1 MAKTK
6 KQAATTVETVETEVV
21 NAPVVNQTSTDVVL
35 SGDEV
40 LHTSIVDLTNDKGE
54 LNLAKVTGF
63 DYTQQIAMLSPEQRR
78 TYLAK
83 ASSINEKD
91 ITSIQTFG
99 SEISKSVED
108 NGNTLL
114 MSVRSNNSNNE
125 ASQLIND
132 LLAELKMVDMDDLS
146 TSKLKRILRKI
157 PGVRNI
163 IMTADKVIIKYD
175 NIKNNV
181 DQIAVRIKQHKII
194 AQRDNNTL
202 DVIFDNNCKYID
214 DTRDHIIAAKLKAE
228 ELAARI
234 EYMKERPAEFSPI
247 EVHDTQNFLNALQK
261 RIADLQISEF
271 IFNQNLFQIRAIQTN
286 NMTLSNRAE
295 TIATTVIPIWKNQL
309 ALSVI
314 MANQQESIAAQKKIT
329 NTTNQILRKNSEMMR
344 QNSIAAAKANE
355 ETIVSLD
362 TLQTTTKDLIDTI
375 TEVQKIQQEGAKMR
389 ETLEKNLVDYGNQ
402 LTSKINE
409 LNTAENK

>member
-6 KQAATTVETVETEVV
+6 KQAATPVETVEVEVV
-21 NAPVVNQTSTDVVL
+21 NAENQNQHNADLVL

-40 LHTSIVDLTNDKGE
+40 LHTSLVDLTDNKGE
-54 LNLAKVTGF
+54 INLAKVTGF
-63 DYTQQIAMLSPEQRR
+63 DYTQQIAMLTPEQRKE
-78 TYLAK
+78 YLAK
-83 ASSINEKD
+83 ANVINEKD
-91 ITSIQTFG
+91 ITSIQAFG

-114 MSVRSNNSNNE
+114 ASVRSNNSNNE

-146 TSKLKRILRKI
+146 TSKLKRILRRI

-181 DQIAVRIKQHKII
+181 DQIALRIKQHKII

-214 DTRDHIIAAKLKAE
+214 DTRDHIIAAKLKAQE
-228 ELAARI
+228 IAEHI

-247 EVHDTQNFLNALQK
+247 QVHDSQNFLNALQK

-295 TIATTVIPIWKNQL
+295 TIASTVIPIWKNQL
-309 ALSVI
+309 SLSVI
-314 MANQQESIAAQKKIT
+314 MINQQENIRQQKQI
-329 NTTNQILRKNSEMMR
+329 NETTNKIIARNSQLMKE
-344 QNSIAAAKANE
+344 NSIAAAKANE

-375 TEVQKIQQEGAKMR
+375 SEVQKIQQEGAKMR

-402 LTSKINE
+402 LTTKINE
-409 LNTAENK
+409 LNVGNK

>member
-1 MAKTK
+1 MVKTK
-6 KQAATTVETVETEVV
+6 NQAATSVETVEAEVV
-21 NAPVVNQTSTDVVL
+21 NAQNPNQTSNELVL
-35 SGDEV
+35 SGNEV
-40 LHTSIVDLTNDKGE
+40 LQTSIVDLTDEKGE
-54 LNLAKVTGF
+54 INLAKVTGF
-63 DYTQQIAMLSPEQRR
+63 DYSKQIAMLSPEERKS
-78 TYLAK
+78 YLAK

-91 ITSIQTFG
+91 ITSIQMFG

-114 MSVRSNNSNNE
+114 ASVRSNNSNNE

-132 LLAELKMVDMDDLS
+132 LLAELKMVDMDDL
-146 TSKLKRILRKI
+146 TTTRLKRILRKI
-157 PGVRNI
+157 PGVRNV

-181 DQIAVRIKQHKII
+181 DQIALRIKQHKII

-214 DTRDHIIAAKLKAE
+214 DTREHIIAAKLKAQ
-228 ELAARI
+228 ELADHI
-234 EYMKERPAEFSPI
+234 EYMKERPTEFAPI
-247 EVHDTQNFLNALQK
+247 QVHDSQNFLNALEK

-295 TIATTVIPIWKNQL
+295 TIASTVIPIWKNQL

-314 MANQQESIAAQKKIT
+314 MVNQQENIKQQKMI
-329 NTTNQILRKNSEMMR
+329 NETTNKIIARNSQMMKE
-344 QNSIAAAKANE
+344 NSIAAAKANE

-362 TLQTTTKDLIDTI
+362 TLQATTKDLIDTI
-375 TEVQKIQQEGAKMR
+375 SEVQKIQQEGAKMR

-402 LTSKINE
+402 LTTKINE
-409 LNTAENK
+409 LNAEGK

>member
-6 KQAATTVETVETEVV
+6 KQAATPVETVEVEVV
-21 NAPVVNQTSTDVVL
+21 NAENQNQPNTDLVL

-40 LHTSIVDLTNDKGE
+40 LHTSLVDLTDNKGE
-54 LNLAKVTGF
+54 INLAKVTGF
-63 DYTQQIAMLSPEQRR
+63 DYTQQIAMLTPEQRKE
-78 TYLAK
+78 YLAK
-83 ASSINEKD
+83 ANVINEKD
-91 ITSIQTFG
+91 ITSIQAFG

-114 MSVRSNNSNNE
+114 ASVRSNNSNIE

-181 DQIAVRIKQHKII
+181 DQIALRIKQHKII

-214 DTRDHIIAAKLKAE
+214 DTRDHIIAAKLKAQE
-228 ELAARI
+228 IAEHI

-247 EVHDTQNFLNALQK
+247 QVHDSQNFLNALQK

-295 TIATTVIPIWKNQL
+295 TIASTVIPIWKNQL
-309 ALSVI
+309 SLSVI
-314 MANQQESIAAQKKIT
+314 MVNQQENIRQQKQI
-329 NTTNQILRKNSEMMR
+329 NETTNKIIARNSQLMKE
-344 QNSIAAAKANE
+344 NSIAAAKANE

-375 TEVQKIQQEGAKMR
+375 SEVQKIQQEGAKMR

-402 LTSKINE
+402 LTTKINE
-409 LNTAENK
+409 LNVGNK

>member
-6 KQAATTVETVETEVV
+6 KQAATPVETVEVEVV
-21 NAPVVNQTSTDVVL
+21 NAENQNQHNDDLVL

-40 LHTSIVDLTNDKGE
+40 LHTSLVDLTDNKGE
-54 LNLAKVTGF
+54 INLAKVTGF
-63 DYTQQIAMLSPEQRR
+63 DYTQQIAMLTPEQRKE
-78 TYLAK
+78 YLAK
-83 ASSINEKD
+83 ANVINEKD
-91 ITSIQTFG
+91 ITSIQAFG

-114 MSVRSNNSNNE
+114 ASVRSNNSNNE

-146 TSKLKRILRKI
+146 TSKLKRILRRI

-181 DQIAVRIKQHKII
+181 DQIALRIKQHKII

-214 DTRDHIIAAKLKAE
+214 DTRDHIIAAKLKAQE
-228 ELAARI
+228 IAEHI

-247 EVHDTQNFLNALQK
+247 QVHDSQNFLNALQK

-295 TIATTVIPIWKNQL
+295 TIASTVIPIWKNQL
-309 ALSVI
+309 SLSVI
-314 MANQQESIAAQKKIT
+314 MINQQENIRQQKQI
-329 NTTNQILRKNSEMMR
+329 NETTNKIIARNSQLMKE
-344 QNSIAAAKANE
+344 NSIAAAKANE

-375 TEVQKIQQEGAKMR
+375 SEVQKIQQEGAKMR

-402 LTSKINE
+402 LTTKINE
-409 LNTAENK
+409 LNVGNK

>member
-6 KQAATTVETVETEVV
+6 KQAATPVETVEVEVV
-21 NAPVVNQTSTDVVL
+21 NAENQNQPNTDLVL

-40 LHTSIVDLTNDKGE
+40 LHTSLVDLTDNKGE
-54 LNLAKVTGF
+54 INLAKVTGF
-63 DYTQQIAMLSPEQRR
+63 DYTQQIAMLTPEQRKE
-78 TYLAK
+78 YLAK
-83 ASSINEKD
+83 ANVINEKD
-91 ITSIQTFG
+91 ITSIQAFG

-114 MSVRSNNSNNE
+114 ASVRSNNSNIE

-146 TSKLKRILRKI
+146 TSKLKRILRRI

-181 DQIAVRIKQHKII
+181 DQIALRIKQHKII

-214 DTRDHIIAAKLKAE
+214 DTRDHIIAAKLKAQE
-228 ELAARI
+228 IAEHI

-247 EVHDTQNFLNALQK
+247 QVHDSQNFLNALQK

-295 TIATTVIPIWKNQL
+295 TIASTVIPIWKNQL
-309 ALSVI
+309 SLSVI
-314 MANQQESIAAQKKIT
+314 MVNQQENIRQQKQI
-329 NTTNQILRKNSEMMR
+329 NETTNKIIARNSQLMKE
-344 QNSIAAAKANE
+344 NSIAAAKANE

-375 TEVQKIQQEGAKMR
+375 SEVQKIQQDGAKMR

-402 LTSKINE
+402 LTTKINE
-409 LNTAENK
+409 LNVGNK

>member
-6 KQAATTVETVETEVV
+6 KQAATPVETVEVEVV
-21 NAPVVNQTSTDVVL
+21 NAENQNQPNTDLVL

-40 LHTSIVDLTNDKGE
+40 LHTSLVDLTDNKGE
-54 LNLAKVTGF
+54 INLAKVTGF
-63 DYTQQIAMLSPEQRR
+63 DYTQQIAMLTPEQRKE
-78 TYLAK
+78 YLAK
-83 ASSINEKD
+83 ANVINEKD
-91 ITSIQTFG
+91 ITSIQAFG

-114 MSVRSNNSNNE
+114 ASVRSNNSNNE

-146 TSKLKRILRKI
+146 TSKLKRILRRI

-181 DQIAVRIKQHKII
+181 DQIALRIKQHKII

-214 DTRDHIIAAKLKAE
+214 DTREHIIAAKLKAQE
-228 ELAARI
+228 IAEHI

-247 EVHDTQNFLNALQK
+247 QVHDSQNFLNALQK

-295 TIATTVIPIWKNQL
+295 TIASTVIPIWKNQL
-309 ALSVI
+309 SLSVI
-314 MANQQESIAAQKKIT
+314 MINQQENIRQQKQI
-329 NTTNQILRKNSEMMR
+329 NETTNKIIARNSQLMKE
-344 QNSIAAAKANE
+344 NSIAAAKANE

-375 TEVQKIQQEGAKMR
+375 SEVQKIQQEGAKMR

-402 LTSKINE
+402 LTTKINE
-409 LNTAENK
+409 LNVGNK

>member
-6 KQAATTVETVETEVV
+6 KQAATPVETVEVEVV
-21 NAPVVNQTSTDVVL
+21 NAENQNQPNADLVL

-40 LHTSIVDLTNDKGE
+40 LHTSLVDLTDNKGE
-54 LNLAKVTGF
+54 INLAKVTGF
-63 DYTQQIAMLSPEQRR
+63 DYTQQIAMLTPEQRKE
-78 TYLAK
+78 YLAK
-83 ASSINEKD
+83 ANVINEKD
-91 ITSIQTFG
+91 ITSIQAFG

-114 MSVRSNNSNNE
+114 ASVRSNNSNIE

-181 DQIAVRIKQHKII
+181 DQIALRIKQHKII

-214 DTRDHIIAAKLKAE
+214 DTRDHIIAAKLKAQE
-228 ELAARI
+228 ITEHI

-247 EVHDTQNFLNALQK
+247 QVHDSQNFLNALQK

-295 TIATTVIPIWKNQL
+295 TIASTVIPIWKNQL
-309 ALSVI
+309 SLSVI
-314 MANQQESIAAQKKIT
+314 MVNQQENIRQQKQI
-329 NTTNQILRKNSEMMR
+329 NETTNKIIARNSQLMKE
-344 QNSIAAAKANE
+344 NSIAAAKANE

-375 TEVQKIQQEGAKMR
+375 SEVQKIQQDGAKMR

-402 LTSKINE
+402 LTTKINE
-409 LNTAENK
+409 LNVGNK

>member
-6 KQAATTVETVETEVV
+6 KQAATPVETVEVEVV
-21 NAPVVNQTSTDVVL
+21 NAENQNQHNADLVL

-40 LHTSIVDLTNDKGE
+40 LHTSLVDLTDNKGE
-54 LNLAKVTGF
+54 INLAKVTGF
-63 DYTQQIAMLSPEQRR
+63 DYTQQIAMLTPEQRKE
-78 TYLAK
+78 YLAK
-83 ASSINEKD
+83 ANVINEKD
-91 ITSIQTFG
+91 ITSIQAFG

-114 MSVRSNNSNNE
+114 ASVRSNNSNNE

-146 TSKLKRILRKI
+146 TSKLKRILRRI

-181 DQIAVRIKQHKII
+181 DQIALRIKQHKII

-214 DTRDHIIAAKLKAE
+214 DTREHIIAAKLKAQE
-228 ELAARI
+228 IAEHI

-247 EVHDTQNFLNALQK
+247 QVHDSQNFLNALQK

-295 TIATTVIPIWKNQL
+295 TIASTVIPIWKNQL
-309 ALSVI
+309 SLSVI
-314 MANQQESIAAQKKIT
+314 MINQQENIRQQKQI
-329 NTTNQILRKNSEMMR
+329 NETTNKIIARNSQLMKE
-344 QNSIAAAKANE
+344 NSIAAAKANE

-375 TEVQKIQQEGAKMR
+375 SEVQKIQQEGAKMR

-402 LTSKINE
+402 LTTKINE
-409 LNTAENK
+409 LNVGNK